1 MRLSSRCSAGGPLPS
16 LAIVSA
22 LVFSGGVASAQNQPA
37 ATAASSRQ
45 AQAAAAG
52 TFSTSSVDTL
62 LQQGDQAVAQ
72 NNPEKALK
80 LYDDARSLAINLAG
94 MYGDLSGSF
103 RGLNA
108 SIRQE
113 MDASGRRAVE
123 LQAKASLRLA
133 AVYRQLNQPEVA
145 VPLLT
150 EVVRIM
156 TPINPEGIEAYRQL
170 VELGFATTAYRVGQ

>member
-1 MRLSSRCSAGGPLPS
+1 MRLPTCCFAGALPS
-16 LAIVSA
+16 LAVFCA
-22 LVFSGGVASAQNQPA
+22 LVFTGGVASAQSQSA

-45 AQAAAAG
+45 AQATSTG
-52 TFSTSSVDTL
+52 TFNTSSVESL

-72 NNPEKALK
+72 NDPEKALK

-94 MYGDLSGSF
+94 IYGDLSGSF

-108 SIRQE
+108 PIRQE
-113 MDASGRRAVE
+113 MDANGRRAVE
-123 LQAKASLRLA
+123 LQARASLRLA

-170 VELGFATTAYRVGQ
+170 VQLGFATTAYRTGQ